1 VGVFIKNWVCF
12 VSSQEK
18 QKVFFCFFGSQY
30 FVLVSLVFVAAKK
43 ASSAQQ
49 LVTDLQKNEFPS
61 SPNTVTFAEEL
72 FNRVPHKKTGL
83 SVS

>member
-1 VGVFIKNWVCF
+1 
-12 VSSQEK
+12 
-18 QKVFFCFFGSQY
+18 
-30 FVLVSLVFVAAKK
+30 VLVSLVFVAAKK

-49 LVTDLQKNEFPS
+49 LVIELQKNEFPS